1 MKKSIIETTSLK
13 ARANHYN
20 DKDTLR
26 FKSSVKKASN
36 SDLPFL
42 NKKQLWLVSYLSKND
57 INKNYIYTLD
67 GLSNEYR
74 KTIKDSKE
82 KKAKK
87 SDYIFRKS
95 FNLNEKISDSDFQS
109 ARTYIYI
116 STKRLFEM
124 DRNSKGNYIIIE
136 KPFVENLVL
145 LKDRK

>member
-1 MKKSIIETTSLK
+1 MKKSIVETASLK
-13 ARANHYN
+13 ARTNHYN

-26 FKSSVKKASN
+26 FKPSVKKASN
-36 SDLPFL
+36 SNLPFL
-42 NKKQLWLVSYLSKND
+42 NKKQLWLVSYLSTND

-67 GLSNEYR
+67 GLSNAYR

-87 SDYIFRKS
+87 SDYVFRKS
-95 FNLNEKISDSDFQS
+95 FNLNEKITDSDFQA

-124 DRNSKGNYIIIE
+124 DRNSKGNYIIAE
-136 KPFVENLVL
+136 KSFVENLVL